1 MRFSQK
7 GSEVEK
13 SSVLYMKVSF
23 KFELPGKH
31 HPDTGLAKHSRFD
44 THHPKELP
52 PIWAAL

>member
-44 THHPKELP
+44 THHPKDLP